1 MSFTPIEEKDDMIE
15 SEVVDPKNVSIEF
28 SAKMI
33 ELADSGK
40 IDVIDVLLEYCEK
53 HNLEYDEIC
62 DMMTTK
68 LKHRVREEAVSRN
81 LMKKHKKLF

>member
-28 SAKMI
+28 SAKM
-33 ELADSGK
+33 

-68 LKHRVREEAVSRN
+68 LKHRVREEAVARN